1 MHRPTLSISLILCAR
16 LYTAY
21 IYTYIYDRHHTVY
34 FSKCFYALL
43 FHRHLSTFHTMRMRG
58 VYVFDST
65 CTVLAVYKV
74 VQMDPEDRRR
84 ARLSRRRQRERDRR
98 ASESAEQ
105 RESRLARRR
114 ARDRARCASQSET
127 LEDRE
132 ARLQQLSRLSH
143 NHLLLSHF
151 VVYTY
156 TWCMYYVYINQ
167 QNSWSTLSPLIVES
181 LPLAHNAQH
190 CPSYYYTDSACR

>member
-1 MHRPTLSISLILCAR
+1 MSSSITRAYSLYIGMACRYFRHTTEHDYSIMTVLLGERELVLQLAR
-16 LYTAY
+16 AVC
-21 IYTYIYDRHHTVY
+21 IIIYDRHHTVY

-58 VYVFDST
+58 VST

-98 ASESAEQ
+98 VSESAEQ

-114 ARDRARCASQSET
+114 ARDGARRASQSET
-127 LEDRE
+127 IEDRE
-132 ARLQQLSRLSH
+132 ARLQQLSRLQRQRLASET
-143 NHLLLSHF
+143 LEEREARL
-151 VVYTY
+151 
-156 TWCMYYVYINQ
+156 Q
-167 QNSWSTLSPLIVES
+167 QQRLVSETLEDS
-181 LPLAHNAQH
+181 L
-190 CPSYYYTDSACR
+190 